1 MIQIPTNV
9 GFTEERGRRRRK
21 AQGLSLS
28 DHVLPSPIIRM
39 FDN

>member
-1 MIQIPTNV
+1 MFQIPTNV